1 MSVSFS
7 NLAQATAEDR
17 AAVTNLVTANI
28 TLTEQVVLYSN
39 RLSTKEVDNMT
50 LHTAV
55 RNLQG
60 KLKKL
65 KAEIQNFKKSGHS
78 GAAGAAYKNNG
89 RMVPNWKK

>member
-17 AAVTNLVTANI
+17 AAVINLVTANS

-60 KLKKL
+60 KLKNL
-65 KAEIQNFKKSGHS
+65 KA
-78 GAAGAAYKNNG
+78 
-89 RMVPNWKK
+89 

>member
-1 MSVSFS
+1 MS
-7 NLAQATAEDR
+7 QATAEDR
-17 AAVTNLVTANI
+17 TAITNLTTAI
-28 TLTEQVVLYSN
+28 RTLIEQVALYSN

>member
-55 RNLQG
+55 RNLQ
-60 KLKKL
+60 
-65 KAEIQNFKKSGHS
+65 AQASF
-78 GAAGAAYKNNG
+78 
-89 RMVPNWKK
+89 RP